1 MSYQSIKPFLTYQQQ
16 LLKLSNDKTL
26 LITDTM
32 KEEKTLEK
40 ICYYALID
48 GYKDLFYNPM
58 TRKYKAGTRLE
69 DILSLY
75 YFDESLRGLYFK
87 YLCHIEQRMRSLISY
102 HFSETYSHLQEDY
115 LNPKNY
121 NYIPKLRKNIDYLIH
136 KVLSFEAN
144 KNIKHSY
151 VVYQRITYKNVPI
164 WVLMNTLTY
173 GQISKMYTCLKTGLQ
188 TKISLHFESVSE
200 KELGQFLKMLTNF
213 RNVCAHNERLFSYKS
228 SVDIPDK
235 SLHAKLSIPKK
246 GTAYQFGKNDLFAVT
261 IAFRYLLPRDEFL
274 EFKRQFIH
282 LLKHSVKN
290 SSVLTEASLLEAM
303 GFPINWKSITRYK
316 L

>member
-151 VVYQRITYKNVPI
+151 VVYQSSDEYINLWPDFQNV
-164 WVLMNTLTY
+164 
-173 GQISKMYTCLKTGLQ
+173 
-188 TKISLHFESVSE
+188 
-200 KELGQFLKMLTNF
+200 
-213 RNVCAHNERLFSYKS
+213 
-228 SVDIPDK
+228 
-235 SLHAKLSIPKK
+235 
-246 GTAYQFGKNDLFAVT
+246 
-261 IAFRYLLPRDEFL
+261 YLP
-274 EFKRQFIH
+274 
-282 LLKHSVKN
+282 
-290 SSVLTEASLLEAM
+290 
-303 GFPINWKSITRYK
+303 
-316 L
+316 